1 LANKRKIFSMFTVLV
16 LIFSLLVGCTKS
28 TDKAGS
34 TTTAAPATTAGSA
47 TTAPVATAE
56 PAKEQIQLEFW
67 TINLKKNFTPYFEG
81 LISAYEQQHTNIKIN
96 WVDVP
101 GADVDAKMLTALAS
115 SNVPDVV
122 NETTDGLGKLL
133 KTNSLAPL
141 SELVDKK
148 LLDVYIKGM
157 LEGVS
162 RDGKVMALPW
172 YTGGPAVSFIN
183 TELYAKAG
191 LDPNKPAKTYDELF
205 AYGKQIHQK
214 LPKVYGSNDIP
225 SIQLLVS
232 EGLPVLSPDRKT
244 AVFNSPDHIAYLD
257 KFVQAYKDGAI
268 APGAVVKDDRQLQQT
283 LDNELT
289 AHSGQAFATNI
300 NNWEKTAPNLM
311 PKLKVV
317 PAVTGKADKLAIK
330 DFQLF
335 VVPAKSKHPKEAA
348 EFGLYVTSPESQL
361 AFCKA
366 VAIFPSTEATLKDPF
381 FTDVK
386 GTTLKDEARKVQV
399 ATASKFALSKQGFDN
414 EQAAVDN
421 YNENIAAALLG
432 KKTSKQAL
440 DDSVKFWNDIL
451 AKQ

>member
-1 LANKRKIFSMFTVLV
+1 LVKKTKLFTMLTVFI
-16 LIFSLLVGCTKS
+16 LIFSLLIGCGKS
-28 TDKAGS
+28 TENAS
-34 TTTAAPATTAGSA
+34 TG
-47 TTAPVATAE
+47 ATAT
-56 PAKEQIQLEFW
+56 PGQVKQEQIQLEFW

-81 LISAYEQQHTNIKIN
+81 LISAYEKQHPNIKIN

-101 GADVDAKMLTALAS
+101 GADVDKKLITALS
-115 SNVPDVV
+115 SDSVPDVV
-122 NETTDGLGKLL
+122 NETTGGLSLL
-133 KTNSLAPL
+133 QGYNAIAPL
-141 SELVDKK
+141 DDLVDKK
-148 LLDVYIKGM
+148 SFDVYIKGM
-157 LEGVS
+157 LESVS
-162 RDGKVMALPW
+162 LNGKVMAMPW
-172 YTGGPAVSFIN
+172 YTGGPPVQFIN

-205 AYGKQIHQK
+205 ANAKQIHQK

-225 SIQLLVS
+225 SIELLIS
-232 EGLPVLSPDRKT
+232 EGLPVLSPDHKT
-244 AVFNSPDHIAYLD
+244 AVFNSPDHVAFIE

-289 AHSGQAFATNI
+289 AHTGQAFSTSI
-300 NNWEKTAPNLM
+300 NSWEKSAPNLI

-335 VVPAKSKHPKEAA
+335 IVPKKSKHPKEAA
-348 EFGLYVTSPESQL
+348 EFGLYVTSPENQL

-399 ATASKFALSKQGFDN
+399 QSASKLTLGKFGFDKEQDAVDYYN
-414 EQAAVDN
+414 EQ
-421 YNENIAAALLG
+421 IRAALLG
-432 KKTSKQAL
+432 QKTAKQAL
-440 DDSVKFWNDIL
+440 DDSVKFWNPIL